1 MQEIQQVEINNI
13 ETLHKE
19 FISGNPFPYVVID
32 NFLDSTLALSLSHN
46 FPAMENMDV
55 FYKGLNERK
64 GEHSNFDSLTPDFTL
79 LKEKLNS
86 PKLIRQIEEITGI
99 KDLFTLDDR
108 YGRGLHQGGNNSF
121 LDTHIDYNLHPILKK
136 QRQLNLIIF
145 LNENWEKEWGGC
157 LQFSNT
163 NRTEV
168 VASIIPK
175 FNTAVIFICNSI
187 SYHGY
192 DLIQCP
198 PEVTRKSFYNYY
210 FTEPGKHLIF
220 HDTVFQTTGH
230 DSWLRKV
237 TIITK
242 EFLKNAIK
250 KSMYYFGLNKLLK

>member
-64 GEHSNFDSLTPDFTL
+64 GEHSNFDS
-79 LKEKLNS
+79 
-86 PKLIRQIEEITGI
+86 
-99 KDLFTLDDR
+99 
-108 YGRGLHQGGNNSF
+108 
-121 LDTHIDYNLHPILKK
+121 
-136 QRQLNLIIF
+136 LIIF

-250 KSMYYFGLNKLLK
+250 KSMYYFGLNKFLK